1 VSAGDGS
8 PSASRDERFET
19 DSEGES
25 TDRAQAE
32 RGPAASQDASQWRSV
47 NRDLNNTSRNPAS
60 TVPTENPEVDFE
72 TNFDSIGLHSYT
84 VVDEDGIFVGDRDGT
99 IRGLNIENG
108 QTLWSETVGS
118 GMNRAIAAGEDYV
131 YGSAAGT
138 GDLVAVDK
146 QTGDVINNIQLNS
159 IGEVNYADGT
169 VAVTES
175 TGTVRFL
182 DEDLTNERKNESHWG
197 DIIIPSEVTVADGD
211 HAVYVERSGSDA
223 SLRMLD
229 MGDASEVASFS
240 VDGNAE
246 DGAVLVDG
254 KFIYNEDDET
264 VAVEVNDNGFGG
276 EAWRKPHGESKISPV
291 AVGNGKIVDANES
304 GEIYEIDVET
314 GDRTLIDD
322 LGDPVGNIV
331 AGENTIVVDAY
342 GDMRAYDISSHDEI
356 HDYGDLRTPI
366 AVVDDQLL
374 VYESDVNDPNLKVQA
389 LKQGE
394 QPLSLG
400 YGLDGNSVEEG
411 VFVGGSELGV
421 EDVSVEG
428 GSVETFDLE
437 VFKNGGSV
445 SESFNDLD
453 ELEGFDVYDLIVDSF
468 DDWSG
473 GYEVEVSVES
483 GDGDSTSVSKNFELE
498 DLTDDLIING
508 DDFTGQEDQTFSV
521 ELDDYSLGDVN
532 KSSIQW
538 VLEDEV
544 LGDGEEVPVSVD
556 QLDVGGEHSISAV
569 LQVGPD
575 SYENSQEYDETRVVE
590 VEAPEI
596 TGLDFEGNDV
606 EGDNT
611 FIIGD
616 SFNAD
621 PEIDIDNYV
630 DIFELE
636 VTVDGEIVSDETFSD
651 VDSITNQDIYELI
664 QGFVDEPVGDY
675 QLHLTA
681 EYGDDKQTVQNEPF
695 TLSAL
700 QAEING
706 ASRFPA
712 TVEDEPGNEEVYN
725 LGYQHDNSQAAE
737 EAVTQA
743 SWSLSGSEAEA
754 ELPDGSET
762 ILGEDALGDTGE
774 SYTLEVQTQV
784 GTSES
789 SETYSFN
796 FSMEYTPPVLPG
808 RENPPIDVD
817 GDGRYEDLDGDG
829 DFTIFDVQALF
840 NNLDEKEVQQYADA
854 YNFNGDEEPDGV
866 TIFDVQG
873 LFNKLGSGQNQVNA
887 SVET

>member
-1 VSAGDGS
+1 LAPTRREILGGIAAALTGEAAS
-8 PSASRDERFET
+8 SASDKDTDEWSQV
-19 DSEGES
+19 DSQLEQTQNS
-25 TDRAQAE
+25 R
-32 RGPAASQDASQWRSV
+32 QWRNV
-47 NRDLNNTSRNPAS
+47 NRDLRNSGS
-60 TVPTENPEVDFE
+60 TESKVPTENPEIEFKTDFDTVD
-72 TNFDSIGLHSYT
+72 LHSYA
-84 VVDEDGIFVGDRDGT
+84 VVDEKGIFVGDDDGT
-99 IRGLNIENG
+99 MRFFDRETGDN
-108 QTLWSETVGS
+108 LWNESIGDGMSRPIAVGES
-118 GMNRAIAAGEDYV
+118 YA
-131 YGSAAGT
+131 YGSAGNGNLA
-138 GDLVAVDK
+138 AVDK
-146 QTGDVINNIQLNS
+146 LTGKVEKVVQLNS
-159 IGEVNYADGT
+159 VGEVNYIDGT

-175 TGTVRFL
+175 TGTVRFS

-211 HAVYVERSGSDA
+211 HAVYVERDGPDA
-223 SLRMLD
+223 SLRMMD

-291 AVGNGKIVDANES
+291 AVGDGKIVDANES

-331 AGENTIVVDAY
+331 AGENTIVADAY
-342 GDMRAYDISSHDEI
+342 SDMRAYDISSHDEVQN
-356 HDYGDLRTPI
+356 YEDLRTPI

-374 VYESDVNDPNLKVQA
+374 VYEGDVNDPNLKVQA
-389 LKQGE
+389 LTEGE
-394 QPLSLG
+394 QPLNLG
-400 YGLDGNSVEEG
+400 YGLNGNSVGDG

-421 EDVSVEG
+421 NDVSVEG

-437 VFKNGGSV
+437 VFKDGESV
-445 SESFNDLD
+445 SESFNSSG

-468 DDWSG
+468 DDWTG
-473 GYEVEVSVES
+473 DYEVEVSVEA

-498 DLTDDLIING
+498 DLTDNLIING
-508 DDFTGQEDQTFSV
+508 NDFTGQEDQTFSV
-521 ELDDYSLGDVN
+521 ELDNYSLSDVDE
-532 KSSIQW
+532 SSIQW
-538 VLEDEV
+538 ILEDEV
-544 LGDGEEVPVSVD
+544 LGDGEEVEVNVDELEIGAENSV
-556 QLDVGGEHSISAV
+556 EAV

-575 SYENSQEYDETRVVE
+575 DYGNSQEYDETRVVE

-596 TGLDFEGNDV
+596 TALDFEGNDV
-606 EGDNT
+606 KGDNT
-611 FIIGD
+611 FIAGD

-621 PEIDIDNYV
+621 PEINIDNYV
-630 DIFELE
+630 DSFELE
-636 VTVDGEIVSDETFSD
+636 VTVDGETVSDETFSD
-651 VDSITNQDIYELI
+651 VDAITSQDIYELI

-681 EYGDDKQTVQNEPF
+681 EYGDDNQTVQDKPF

-743 SWSLSGSEAEA
+743 SWSLSGSEDEA
-754 ELPDGSET
+754 ELPEGSET
-762 ILGEDALGDTGE
+762 VLGEDALGDAGE

-784 GTSES
+784 GTGES

-796 FSMEYTPPVLPG
+796 FSIEYTPPVLPG
-808 RENPPIDVD
+808 RENPPIDTD

-873 LFNKLGSGQNQVNA
+873 LFNKLGSG
-887 SVET
+887 